1 MFRGFSRNVG
11 IALRLACFDASRAG
25 DLPDNNRDFWLS
37 FVAFPITILFAYI
50 QNVILA
56 SSNLG
61 LETAGAALSL
71 KLTLIMAVV
80 WLASLHLA
88 AAFSEQFGREH
99 AWVKFAIASNFC
111 AIAQALIT
119 TSVMGIT
126 AVLGA
131 LPRTYDAA
139 TLILF
144 LWSIAYDWYVAR
156 RILSLSK
163 LQTTI
168 LICLELML
176 LLMLL
181 STVGRT
187 G

>member
-1 MFRGFSRNVG
+1 
-11 IALRLACFDASRAG
+11 
-25 DLPDNNRDFWLS
+25 
-37 FVAFPITILFAYI
+37 
-50 QNVILA
+50 
-56 SSNLG
+56 
-61 LETAGAALSL
+61 
-71 KLTLIMAVV
+71 
-80 WLASLHLA
+80 
-88 AAFSEQFGREH
+88 
-99 AWVKFAIASNFC
+99 
-111 AIAQALIT
+111 
-119 TSVMGIT
+119 MGIT

-156 RILSLSK
+156 RILGLSK